1 MGLLYAAVRFTTAY
15 ADYAL
20 VENFTL
26 PGGEYVAWFSSW
38 VTLAGLTLAGV
49 FLMLLFAEGRLPSRR
64 WLIPAW
70 AAVCGVAL
78 AALVDAF
85 TPVYLTTN
93 PYVENPFG
101 VLGAIG
107 GGFTTYNLFVAP
119 SLLGNTLVSMSTLA
133 ALFSL
138 VLRLHCARGDERQ
151 QPKRFLYAAV
161 PAVVCLSVILLH
173 AYFTLWSTPSPQTC
187 CSTACA

>member
-1 MGLLYAAVRFTTAY
+1 LRLPTNPIGWIFCGLGLLFAAVRFTTAS

-38 VTLAGLTLAGV
+38 VTPAGLTLAGV
-49 FLMLLFAEGRLPSRR
+49 FLMLLFAEAQLPSRR
-64 WLIPAW
+64 WRIVAW

-85 TPVYLTTN
+85 TPGFWSSGGHRRWVYN
-93 PYVENPFG
+93 VQS
-101 VLGAIG
+101 VC
-107 GGFTTYNLFVAP
+107 
-119 SLLGNTLVSMSTLA
+119 SLKFARNTLVSMSTLA

-151 QPKRFLYAAV
+151 QPKRFSYAAV
-161 PAVVCLSVILLH
+161 PAIVCLSVK
-173 AYFTLWSTPSPQTC
+173 
-187 CSTACA
+187 